1 MCPTEIFALVCIVLA
16 LFLLKALPSLRGET
30 YVVILDKD
38 GLHFYPPGVQSLNT
52 LEKSVQREIAFVL
65 NTRWGTI
72 RPIGRTN
79 ETRLMNI
86 NKIFAEPGET
96 SLRIVTKH
104 GYMHLLPI
112 SALQTCI
119 EHNMVRAILLLEAPG
134 KVLAEILNDMAYMAP
149 SDDDPNVIHYVEQAE
164 SPDPYGRATYRWIP
178 MPRRDP
184 EPMDPS

>member
-1 MCPTEIFALVCIVLA
+1 VSLTEIIVLACIVLT
-16 LFLLKALPSLRGET
+16 LFLLKALPSLLGET

-38 GLHFYPPGVQSLNT
+38 GLHFYPPGEQSLNT
-52 LEKSVQREIAFVL
+52 LEKSIQREIAFVL

-72 RPIGRTN
+72 RPIGQTN
-79 ETRLMNI
+79 KTRLMNI

-96 SLRIVTKH
+96 TLRIVTRH

-119 EHNMVRAILLLEAPG
+119 KHDMVRAILLLEAPG
-134 KVLAEILNDMAYMAP
+134 KVLTEILNDMAYMAP
-149 SDDDPNVIHYVEQAE
+149 SDDDPNVIHYVEQDE
-164 SPDPYGRATYRWIP
+164 SPDPYGRAMYKWIP

-184 EPMDPS
+184 EPTDPS

>member
-1 MCPTEIFALVCIVLA
+1 MSLTEIIVLACIVLT
-16 LFLLKALPSLRGET
+16 LFLLKALPSLLGET

-72 RPIGRTN
+72 RPIGQTN
-79 ETRLMNI
+79 KTRLMNI